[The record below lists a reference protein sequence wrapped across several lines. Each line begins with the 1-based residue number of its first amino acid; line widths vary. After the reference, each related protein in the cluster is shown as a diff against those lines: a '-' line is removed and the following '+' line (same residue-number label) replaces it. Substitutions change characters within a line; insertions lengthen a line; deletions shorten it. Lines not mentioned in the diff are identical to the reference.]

1 MVRKPLELPK
11 RRTFSVSIRIQSY
24 ALVLVTEML
33 LACNI
38 IWMTMILEPA
48 ASSLIIPTIKTGKE
62 TTEDCSW
69 ACATFLSIFHDTVIL
84 MLLVNTS
91 LCLKVTSGWNKLGS
105 LTIGMWLPLILP
117 SHSERSAGT
126 PIHHF
131 LGKVLINLIFRGSKY
146 LEYEPWKVF
155 LEELAY
161 RKRIGI
167 DVIQDKLLA
176 AGKPGSQNQ
185 ISVKTGTQIFR
196 VYEPP
201 SPPDHKNWTSFFSTY

>member
-1 MVRKPLELPK
+1 MQHNLDD
-11 RRTFSVSIRIQSY
+11 
-24 ALVLVTEML
+24 
-33 LACNI
+33 ND
-38 IWMTMILEPA
+38 
-48 ASSLIIPTIKTGKE
+48 TG
-62 TTEDCSW
+62 
-69 ACATFLSIFHDTVIL
+69 
-84 MLLVNTS
+84 
-91 LCLKVTSGWNKLGS
+91 TSGFEFDNPYDQDRKRNNRRLFMSMRDLFVHFSRYGDPHASGQHITLSQSDKWMKQAGVIDNWNVTATDTAIAFRKIS
-105 LTIGMWLPLILP
+105 RYTYSPF
-117 SHSERSAGT
+117 
-126 PIHHF
+126 F

-201 SPPDHKNWTSFFSTY
+201 SPPDHKN